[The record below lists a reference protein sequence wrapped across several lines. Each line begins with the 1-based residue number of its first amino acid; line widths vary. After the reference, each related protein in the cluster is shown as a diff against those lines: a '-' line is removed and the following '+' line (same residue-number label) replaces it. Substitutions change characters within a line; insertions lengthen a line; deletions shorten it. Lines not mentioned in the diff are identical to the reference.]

1 MSEVTR
7 VLFLDVDGVLNRLDP
22 ETEELLTVAAPG
34 MRPPHVIEL
43 NVVRA
48 LNAAI
53 AACPDTRL
61 VVSST
66 WREDFPSPEDF
77 CLHAGVDPALL
88 HADWRTRFS
97 SDPSSP
103 HSRPDEIEEWLSR
116 HPEVWDWVVVDDT
129 PFAFPPDRFIPVPP
143 ERGLTFRLLRE
154 ALWTL
159 GYSLDETYAARPRRR
174 RAASR
179 PPLVGGTRG

>member
-22 ETEELLTVAAPG
+22 DTEELLTVAAPG
-34 MRPPHVIEL
+34 MRTPHVVEL

-53 AACPDTRL
+53 AGCPDTRI

-66 WREDFPSPEDF
+66 WREDFASPEDF
-77 CLHAGVDPALL
+77 CVQAAVDPALL
-88 HADWRTRFS
+88 HADWRTKFS
-97 SDPSSP
+97 PEPDSP
-103 HSRPDEIEEWLSR
+103 RSRPDEIEEWLSR
-116 HPEVWDWVVVDDT
+116 HPEVRDWVILDDT
-129 PFAFPPDRFIPVPP
+129 PFDFPRDRFIPVPP
-143 ERGLTFRLLRE
+143 ERALTFRLLRE

-159 GYSLDETYAARPRRR
+159 GYTLDETYAARPRRR
-174 RAASR
+174 TAGRA
-179 PPLVGGTRG
+179 